1 MKNLI
6 AYLIISFLST
16 QFIFAQ
22 DSLQNKAYQVSF
34 LYPVGTNGT
43 STTYSNDYSFNV
55 LWGINSGVHYFE
67 LGGIANINKGDVKG
81 GQIAGITNI
90 TKGTS
95 KGFVCAGINNF
106 ASKNMDGLHIAGIS
120 NFTNESGNGGQISG
134 ISNIANKDMNG
145 VQISLIN
152 TVRGEMTGAQIGLI
166 NTADSLKGTQIGLIN
181 VVTNGTEGTPIG
193 LINIV
198 KGGYYAVE
206 VAADATIWGNINFK
220 MGTKKFYTIF
230 KGGYTQHNSKDVY
243 SYGLGFGS
251 MMEFGK
257 LVNLSLDLSSN
268 YLAYDGDYEQDLNLL
283 NKADLNVHFKLTKK
297 ISVFAGPSLNVY
309 ISDLKVDGNETA
321 GTLDIP
327 DNTFYDHTNAKGTRT
342 SIWLGANAGL
352 NFSF

>member
-6 AYLIISFLST
+6 TYLIVFILSSQFLC
-16 QFIFAQ
+16 AQ

-34 LYPVGTNGT
+34 LYPIGTNGT
-43 STTYSNDYSFNV
+43 ATEYSSDYSFNV
-55 LWGINSGVHYFE
+55 LWGINSGINFFE
-67 LGGIANINKGDVKG
+67 LGGISNINKGDVKG

-90 TKGTS
+90 TTGNS
-95 KGFVCAGINNF
+95 KGFICAGISNI

-120 NFTNESGNGGQISG
+120 NFTKENANGAQISG
-134 ISNIANKDMNG
+134 IANIANKDMNG
-145 VQISLIN
+145 AQVSLIN
-152 TVRGEMTGAQIGLI
+152 TVRDKATGAQVGLI
-166 NTADSLKGTQIGLIN
+166 NTTDSLKGSQVGLIN
-181 VVTNGTEGTPIG
+181 VVTNGAEGTPIG

-198 KGGYYAVE
+198 KGGYYALE
-206 VAADATIWGNINFK
+206 VTADATIWGNINFK

-230 KGGYTQHNSKDVY
+230 KGGYTQYNSKDVY

-251 MMEFGK
+251 MMEVGK
-257 LVNLSLDLSSN
+257 RINLSLDLSSN
-268 YLAYDGDYEQDLNLL
+268 YLAYDGNYEQDLNLL
-283 NKADLNVHFKLTKK
+283 NKADINVHFKLTKN

-309 ISDLKVDGNETA
+309 ISDLKVDGNETT

-327 DNTFYDHTNAKGTRT
+327 DNSFYDHTNAKGSRT